1 MTIDLASVAGDFP
14 SLLRGGWV
22 VVASDRPV
30 LPYGWFSVGSH
41 ADDDRNDLAMQFY
54 PIDCSNPADE
64 TVSIACSYAAPA
76 TDPPQN

>member
-1 MTIDLASVAGDFP
+1 MTIDLASVRGPFP

-41 ADDDRNDLAMQFY
+41 ADGDRNDLAMQFY
-54 PIDCSNPADE
+54 PIDCSNPADD
-64 TVSIACSYAAPA
+64 TVSLACYYADPA
-76 TDPPQN
+76 NDPPQN